1 MSEPPI
7 CYPERQNPV
16 CGFNDIAEWSSCLS
30 KEESMESVQTTTPQS
45 ALSSDILHNDNPTRL
60 MPEQIAKALAH
71 HNHRHVG
78 DDARKVQAAAKIAK
92 KHK

>member
-1 MSEPPI
+1 
-7 CYPERQNPV
+7 
-16 CGFNDIAEWSSCLS
+16 
-30 KEESMESVQTTTPQS
+30 
-45 ALSSDILHNDNPTRL
+45 